1 MQFLSICAT
10 QNNQLMNVIFSLHVP
25 SYNVVFLR
33 FLVIIYLVLMLHRD
47 CMIKRLCFCK
57 LGMSCLCLK
66 IKILRFLIE
75 LCFVLNFS
83 KQVMR
88 CKEGG
93 CSINSFQNS
102 VKVSVYLSYYD
113 REPKV
118 YKNRQSELEI
128 LCPQVHIIVDFMHF
142 LVYNSM
148 VALLP
153 DLSFISFQLLI
164 SETVCSFNQI

>member
-1 MQFLSICAT
+1 MAHLI
-10 QNNQLMNVIFSLHVP
+10 IFSLHLL

-33 FLVIIYLVLMLHRD
+33 FLVIISLILMLHRNR
-47 CMIKRLCFCK
+47 MIKRLCFCK

-93 CSINSFQNS
+93 CSINSF
-102 VKVSVYLSYYD
+102 
-113 REPKV
+113 
-118 YKNRQSELEI
+118 
-128 LCPQVHIIVDFMHF
+128 
-142 LVYNSM
+142 
-148 VALLP
+148 
-153 DLSFISFQLLI
+153 
-164 SETVCSFNQI
+164 